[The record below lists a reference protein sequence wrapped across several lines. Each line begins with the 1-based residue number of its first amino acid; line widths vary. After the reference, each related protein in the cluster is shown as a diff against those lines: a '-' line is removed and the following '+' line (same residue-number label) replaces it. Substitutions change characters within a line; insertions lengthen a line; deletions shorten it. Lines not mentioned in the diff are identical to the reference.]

1 MKVIVI
7 MKLIAWIIIASLF
20 WSSDDAR
27 RIAADGLKNTAEIV
41 NPDTTNKI
49 NISF

>member
-1 MKVIVI
+1 MKVIALIVI
-7 MKLIAWIIIASLF
+7 AILF

-27 RIAADGLKNTAEIV
+27 RIAADGLNNAAEIV